1 MVYIKYP
8 LESLETHKDLVAW
21 NANTTKAE
29 GDWKMLRGYLCAHL
43 VHTMDSNGTEKCWYS
58 ECYQLDKFAKDVEH
72 FRPKK
77 RATPINGNHK
87 IRIEKFL
94 GAAIPQEN
102 DTYAYPW
109 LEFNHINYR
118 FVTASVNR
126 AGAKGTCF
134 PIMAGTTR
142 LPKNTLPND
151 GLEYHLLLDP
161 CNRHD
166 ANLLYVDP
174 TGQIHPK
181 ANLSLLNNQQIQ
193 NPDLHWHEEAIN
205 YIRALSTIIVY
216 GLDDSSFVIGRQ
228 RKYEGFTEL
237 VNRLKDA
244 IEFKEKLNSSSKCN

>member
-1 MVYIKYP
+1 MNK
-8 LESLETHKDLVAW
+8 LF
-21 NANTTKAE
+21 
-29 GDWKMLRGYLCAHL
+29 
-43 VHTMDSNGTEKCWYS
+43 
-58 ECYQLDKFAKDVEH
+58 LD
-72 FRPKK
+72 
-77 RATPINGNHK
+77 NS
-87 IRIEKFL
+87 L

-109 LEFNHINYR
+109 LEYNHINYR

-126 AGAKGTCF
+126 GGAKGTCF
-134 PIMAGTTR
+134 PILAGTTR
-142 LPKNTLPND
+142 LPENILPND
-151 GLEYHLLLDP
+151 GQEYHLLLDP

-228 RKYEGFTEL
+228 RKYQGFTEL

-244 IEFKEKLNSSSKCN
+244 IEFKEKNYFHSCITDIKNTISKHSEFALASRSALIAYMDITQTEDNIVKKQINRILSNIYKTVLEKEGNIV